1 MVPLFRLSG
10 WSFVAAIVAFFAMAV
25 VSAIE
30 PHFGLPVL
38 YVMVWC
44 AVLSFFFLWGAL
56 IAALSP
62 PK

>member
-1 MVPLFRLSG
+1 M
-10 WSFVAAIVAFFAMAV
+10 VAFFAFAV

-38 YVMVWC
+38 YVIVWC

>member
-10 WSFVAAIVAFFAMAV
+10 WSFVAAVIASFAV
-25 VSAIE
+25 IGVWPIE
-30 PHFGLPVL
+30 PTVGLVIL
-38 YVMVWC
+38 YVMVGC
-44 AVLSFFFLWGAL
+44 AILSFFFLWGAL